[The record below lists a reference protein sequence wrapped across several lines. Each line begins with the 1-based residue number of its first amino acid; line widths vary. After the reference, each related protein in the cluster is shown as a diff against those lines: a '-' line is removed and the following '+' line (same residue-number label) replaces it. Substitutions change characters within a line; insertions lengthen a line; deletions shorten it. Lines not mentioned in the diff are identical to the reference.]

1 MLQQLRLLQVC
12 VPLMRMARSSFQ
24 CLGGSVPV
32 PGRFILHRH
41 FARHV
46 VFTTG
51 EKLAKPLRNANVP
64 LRTPRSSLPL
74 VKHLAIKAM
83 RKRVEV
89 RARPVGQ
96 VIMASALHESGSAGE
111 YITRILNLIGIF
123 FQRGGHCPHQRVDV
137 ADSALD
143 GADQDVRDE
152 TGTVT
157 NWNLE
162 LASPNV
168 LVRNGWS
175 RKSLMVGDEIV
186 VEGSLAKDG
195 SKMANARV
203 VRLADG
209 RRVFAGSSGG
219 DAPPK

>member
-1 MLQQLRLLQVC
+1 MRVRLRALAAFAVLASSSGTVTAHHSFAAQYDANKPVTLKGI
-12 VPLMRMARSSFQ
+12 VSKVEWTNPHARFY
-24 CLGGSVPV
+24 V
-32 PGRFILHRH
+32 
-41 FARHV
+41 
-46 VFTTG
+46 
-51 EKLAKPLRNANVP
+51 
-64 LRTPRSSLPL
+64 
-74 VKHLAIKAM
+74 
-83 RKRVEV
+83 
-89 RARPVGQ
+89 
-96 VIMASALHESGSAGE
+96 
-111 YITRILNLIGIF
+111 
-123 FQRGGHCPHQRVDV
+123 
-137 ADSALD
+137 
-143 GADQDVRDE
+143 DVRDE
-152 TGTVT
+152 SGAVT

-175 RKSLMVGDEIV
+175 RKSLNVGDEIV

>member
-1 MLQQLRLLQVC
+1 MRVGVRLLAAIAILASSSSAVTAHHSFAAQYDANKPVTLKGI
-12 VPLMRMARSSFQ
+12 VSKVEWTNPHARFY
-24 CLGGSVPV
+24 V
-32 PGRFILHRH
+32 
-41 FARHV
+41 
-46 VFTTG
+46 
-51 EKLAKPLRNANVP
+51 
-64 LRTPRSSLPL
+64 
-74 VKHLAIKAM
+74 
-83 RKRVEV
+83 
-89 RARPVGQ
+89 
-96 VIMASALHESGSAGE
+96 
-111 YITRILNLIGIF
+111 
-123 FQRGGHCPHQRVDV
+123 
-137 ADSALD
+137 
-143 GADQDVRDE
+143 DVRDD

-219 DAPPK
+219 DGPLK